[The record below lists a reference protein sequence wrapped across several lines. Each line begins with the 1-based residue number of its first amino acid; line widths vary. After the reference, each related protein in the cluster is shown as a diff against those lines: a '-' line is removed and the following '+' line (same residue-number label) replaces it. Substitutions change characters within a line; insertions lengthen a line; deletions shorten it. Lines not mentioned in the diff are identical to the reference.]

1 MTILR
6 VISNGHG
13 EDKIAAQLI
22 QAIGVDKFTFDV
34 YPLVGSGDSYR
45 PLGVDP
51 KLMQKP
57 LPSGGFLL
65 RFKDII
71 NDFKSGLLTQ
81 FQKQRRSLYESNPD
95 FQIVVGDVFA
105 LFMACYKR
113 RIPTVFFPTA
123 KSERAIPHIGLEFS
137 YIRRNARLAFPRD
150 IETHQVFSKKRIPSR
165 FYGNPM
171 FDHMSSDIKKSSKT
185 TVVLLPGS
193 RSEALQ
199 NITLMLAVIGHLVIK
214 KKIRF
219 IFSLPPH
226 FQYAQLKPL
235 VKGSSWI
242 LKKDTEQLLF
252 QHSNHHVSV
261 SYNFFD
267 SLQQAS
273 VVIGLAGTA
282 NEQAMHAK
290 RQLISFI
297 GSGPQSTK
305 KRFLQQHQLIEGS
318 RPIFIDS
325 NDPIEISKQLADIL
339 SKHNFHWTPLSDHY
353 QDASTAISDCLSTE
367 FFNSKAP

>member
-1 MTILR
+1 MSVLR

-13 EDKIAAQLI
+13 EDKIAAQLM
-22 QAIGVDKFTFDV
+22 QAIGLDKFVFEAF
-34 YPLVGSGDSYR
+34 PLVGSGDLYR
-45 PLGVDP
+45 SLGVVP
-51 KLMQKP
+51 KITQAP

-65 RFKDII
+65 RFKDIVT
-71 NDFKSGLLTQ
+71 DVKSGLFTQ
-81 FQKQRRSLYESNPD
+81 FQKQRRSLCESTPD

-105 LFMACYKR
+105 LFMACHKR

-123 KSERAIPHIGLEFS
+123 KSERSIPHMGLEFS
-137 YIRRNARLAFPRD
+137 YIRRNARLVFPRD
-150 IETHQVFSKKRIPSR
+150 IETHQVFSKKKISSR

-171 FDHMSSDIKKSSKT
+171 FDNMFSDIKKSSKT
-185 TVVLLPGS
+185 TIVLLPGS
-193 RSEALQ
+193 RLEALQ
-199 NITLMLAVIGHLVIK
+199 NIKLMLAIIRHLVIK
-214 KKIRF
+214 KKIQF

-226 FQYAQLKPL
+226 FQYSQLKSA

-242 LKKDTEQLLF
+242 LKKDSEQLLF
-252 QHSNHHVSV
+252 QHSNHHASV

-325 NDPIEISKQLADIL
+325 NDPIEISKELADIL
-339 SKHNFHWTPLSDHY
+339 SKNDFHWTPLSDHY
-353 QDASTAISDCLSTE
+353 QDASTAIANCLSRE
-367 FFNSKAP
+367 FFDSKAP